1 MVNANL
7 IFCTCDAWQD
17 FANNDLVIKTG
28 QPVVKADRHSLLL
41 PIEERC
47 DLVMEAYVR
56 VTGFQIRRLYLP
68 LSIDQV
74 ALFLGKYAVSLEVK
88 FQGEKTTVKTDKYK
102 FTDKDWYKAAASLI
116 QTMQR
121 DGVFK

>member
-1 MVNANL
+1 MNANL
-7 IFCTCDAWQD
+7 VFCTCDAWQD

-28 QPVVKADRHSLLL
+28 QPVIKADRHSMLL
-41 PIEERC
+41 PIEQRC

-68 LSIDQV
+68 LSVDQV
-74 ALFLGKYAVSLEVK
+74 ALFLDKYNLKLDVSFGK
-88 FQGEKTTVKTDKYK
+88 TVKVKSGTYAS
-102 FTDKDWYKAAASLI
+102 TNKDWYFACAELI
-116 QTMQR
+116 SNMQR